1 MLHSKPTLQFHMCS
15 LITYIISIL
24 QARIQLRIQFTN
36 MAGLYM
42 ILFFFKLPYR
52 LLQIDFKI
60 YLFKNEQP
68 NRLYP
73 LRLVFNEWLLI
84 PSLLKI
90 KKEKALNTNLTEPI
104 GLRKPNK
111 AWVKAMSATTLCSKA
126 NENKIDFRFYICV
139 ECF

>member
-15 LITYIISIL
+15 LIIYIISIL

-42 ILFFFKLPYR
+42 ILFFLKLPYR

-73 LRLVFNEWLLI
+73 LRLVFNE
-84 PSLLKI
+84 
-90 KKEKALNTNLTEPI
+90 
-104 GLRKPNK
+104 
-111 AWVKAMSATTLCSKA
+111 
-126 NENKIDFRFYICV
+126 
-139 ECF
+139 

>member
-15 LITYIISIL
+15 LIIYIISIL
-24 QARIQLRIQFTN
+24 QARIQLRN

-42 ILFFFKLPYR
+42 ILFFLKLPYR

-90 KKEKALNTNLTEPI
+90 KKEKALNTNPTEPI

-126 NENKIDFRFYICV
+126 NENDIDFRFYICV

>member
-1 MLHSKPTLQFHMCS
+1 MLHSKPTLQFHMWS
-15 LITYIISIL
+15 LITYIISIF

-42 ILFFFKLPYR
+42 ILFLKLPYR

-73 LRLVFNEWLLI
+73 LRLVFNE
-84 PSLLKI
+84 
-90 KKEKALNTNLTEPI
+90 
-104 GLRKPNK
+104 
-111 AWVKAMSATTLCSKA
+111 
-126 NENKIDFRFYICV
+126 
-139 ECF
+139 